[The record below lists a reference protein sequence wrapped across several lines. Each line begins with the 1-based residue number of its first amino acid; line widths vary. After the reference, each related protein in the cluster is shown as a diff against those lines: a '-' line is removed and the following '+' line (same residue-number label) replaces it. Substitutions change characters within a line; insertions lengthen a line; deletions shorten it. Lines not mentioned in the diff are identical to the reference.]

1 MLRLIGSRYHFRR
14 AVPKDIQPLLRRSEI
29 SLSLDTSAK
38 LEARRRAAQLYMTGP
53 DSSSIRCAP

>member
-38 LEARRRAAQLYMTGP
+38 LEARRRAAQLYDRT
-53 DSSSIRCAP
+53 